1 MKLKTFASLKLLSKK
16 PEKLQSNMFKYTVAE
31 LQFYSGTAATK
42 MWSIFTL
49 ITSLKHYLNVKK

>member
-42 MWSIFTL
+42 M
-49 ITSLKHYLNVKK
+49 